1 MERKNKAT
9 LFVVFLFLSVAYLMV
24 LAAIPNGYNDMREHA
39 AFARDMLSG
48 VQPTSGNFVFYWLV
62 NIFSLFS
69 GNIRFSEISLCLLL
83 AAATTYRFSWSQR
96 KIVSLVNLQKGLTT
110 HYWVSVTLA
119 LSLLF
124 VFAIP
129 IPSYS
134 LDKYMYIGNFVPNV
148 WHNSTVLF
156 VFPFALL
163 LFEQSYKQLIQ
174 YNAQRN
180 NWILLLIFLNVFI
193 KPSYFFVFVSVYP
206 LLLLIKYKF
215 KKEFWQGILP
225 VIIGLFFL
233 ALEFWSIYLTKDPFS
248 AEKSSVIFQPFYSSP
263 LFLDLWPMPYALLF
277 SLFFPILYAVLNFND
292 VRKSQLF
299 WFSALSFIVSAFIY
313 LFIAET
319 GPRATHGNFYWQIV
333 ICTWICFFV
342 SLMALLTDFKQ
353 HGKALKNSLLL
364 SVYGIQVLIGIIYF
378 VRLCATGNYY

>member
-1 MERKNKAT
+1 
-9 LFVVFLFLSVAYLMV
+9 
-24 LAAIPNGYNDMREHA
+24 MREHA
-39 AFARDMLSG
+39 AFAREMLSG
-48 VQPTSGNFVFYWLV
+48 VRPTAGNFMFYWLV
-62 NIFSLFS
+62 NIVSLFS

-83 AAATTYRFSWSQR
+83 AGATTYRLYWSQK
-96 KIVSLVNLQKGLTT
+96 KIVAVTANGKNSRSD
-110 HYWVSVTLA
+110 YWLSFGFAV
-119 LSLLF
+119 SLLF

-134 LDKYMYIGNFVPNV
+134 LDEFMYIGNYVPNV

-163 LFEQSYKQLIQ
+163 LFEQSYRQLTQ
-174 YNAQRN
+174 YDAQRN
-180 NWILLLIFLNVFI
+180 NWILLFIFLNVFI

-206 LLLLIKYKF
+206 LLLLLKYKL

-225 VIIGLFFL
+225 VMIGLVFL
-233 ALEFWSIYLTKDPFS
+233 GLEFWSIYLTKDPFS
-248 AEKSSVIFQPFYSSP
+248 NEKSSVIFQPFYSSP
-263 LFLDLWPMPYALLF
+263 LFPDLWPMPYAFVF
-277 SLFFPILYAVLNFND
+277 SLFFPLLYSAFNFNI

-299 WFSALSFIVSAFIY
+299 WFSSLSFIVSVFIY

-342 SLMALLTDFKQ
+342 SLMALLKDFKQ
-353 HGKALKNSLLL
+353 QGNTFKNSLLL
-364 SVYGIQVLIGIIYF
+364 SVYGVQVMMGIIYF

>member
-1 MERKNKAT
+1 
-9 LFVVFLFLSVAYLMV
+9 VAYMAV
-24 LAAIPNGYNDMREHA
+24 LAAIPDGYNDMREHA
-39 AFARDMLSG
+39 AFAREMLSG
-48 VQPTSGNFVFYWLV
+48 VRPTAGNFMFYWLV
-62 NIFSLFS
+62 NIVSLFS

-83 AAATTYRFSWSQR
+83 AGATTYRLYWSQT
-96 KIVSLVNLQKGLTT
+96 KIVAVTAGGKSSRSD
-110 HYWVSVTLA
+110 YWLSFGFAV
-119 LSLLF
+119 SLLF

-134 LDKYMYIGNFVPNV
+134 LDEFMYIGNYVPNV

-163 LFEQSYKQLIQ
+163 LFEQSYRQLTQ
-174 YNAQRN
+174 YDAQRN
-180 NWILLLIFLNVFI
+180 NWILLFVFLNVFI

-206 LLLLIKYKF
+206 LLLLLKYKF

-225 VIIGLFFL
+225 VMIGLVFL
-233 ALEFWSIYLTKDPFS
+233 GLEFWSIYLTKDPFS
-248 AEKSSVIFQPFYSSP
+248 NEKSSVIFQPFYSSP
-263 LFLDLWPMPYALLF
+263 LFPDLWPMPYAFIF
-277 SLFFPILYAVLNFND
+277 SLFFPLLYAAFNFNT

-299 WFSALSFIVSAFIY
+299 WFSSLSFIVSVFIY

-342 SLMALLTDFKQ
+342 SLMALLKDFKQ
-353 HGKALKNSLLL
+353 QGKTFKNSLLL
-364 SVYGIQVLIGIIYF
+364 STYFIQVLIGVVYF
-378 VRLCATGNYY
+378 VRLCVTGNYY

>member
-1 MERKNKAT
+1 MKQNKLLLST
-9 LFVVFLFLSVAYLMV
+9 VFLLLCVAYMAV

-39 AFARDMLSG
+39 AFAREMLSG
-48 VQPTSGNFVFYWLV
+48 VRPTAGNFMFYWLV
-62 NIFSLFS
+62 NIVSLFS

-83 AAATTYRFSWSQR
+83 ASATTYRLYWSQK
-96 KIVSLVNLQKGLTT
+96 KIVAVNANGKNSRSD
-110 HYWVSVTLA
+110 YWLSFGFA
-119 LSLLF
+119 ASLLF

-134 LDKYMYIGNFVPNV
+134 LDEFMYIGNYVPNV

-163 LFEQSYKQLIQ
+163 LFEQSYRQLTQ
-174 YNAQRN
+174 YDAQRN
-180 NWILLLIFLNVFI
+180 NWILLFIFLNVFI

-206 LLLLIKYKF
+206 LLLILKYKF

-225 VIIGLFFL
+225 VMIGLVFL
-233 ALEFWSIYLTKDPFS
+233 GLEFWSIYLTKDPFS
-248 AEKSSVIFQPFYSSP
+248 NEKSSVIFQPFYSSP
-263 LFLDLWPMPYALLF
+263 LFPDLWPMPYAFIFSLLF
-277 SLFFPILYAVLNFND
+277 PLLYAAFNFNT

-299 WFSALSFIVSAFIY
+299 WFSSLSFIVSVFIY

-342 SLMALLTDFKQ
+342 SLIALLRDFKQ
-353 HGKALKNSLLL
+353 QGKTFKNSLLL
-364 SVYGIQVLIGIIYF
+364 SVYGVQVVMGIIYF

>member
-1 MERKNKAT
+1 MKQNKLLLST
-9 LFVVFLFLSVAYLMV
+9 VFLLLGVAYMAV

-39 AFARDMLSG
+39 AFAREMLSG
-48 VQPTSGNFVFYWLV
+48 VRPTAGNFIFYWLV

-83 AAATTYRFSWSQR
+83 AGATTYRLYWSQK
-96 KIVSLVNLQKGLTT
+96 KIVSVTAGGNNSRSD
-110 HYWVSVTLA
+110 YWLSFGFAV
-119 LSLLF
+119 SLLF

-134 LDKYMYIGNFVPNV
+134 LDEFMYIGNYVPNV

-163 LFEQSYKQLIQ
+163 LFEQACRQLTQ
-174 YNAQRN
+174 YDAQRN
-180 NWILLLIFLNVFI
+180 NWILLFIFLNVFI

-206 LLLLIKYKF
+206 LLLLLRYKF

-225 VIIGLFFL
+225 VMIGLVFL
-233 ALEFWSIYLTKDPFS
+233 GLEFWSIYLTKDPFS
-248 AEKSSVIFQPFYSSP
+248 NEKSSVIFQPFYSSP
-263 LFLDLWPMPYALLF
+263 LFPDLWPMPYAFVF
-277 SLFFPILYAVLNFND
+277 SLFFPLLYSAFNFNI

-299 WFSALSFIVSAFIY
+299 WFSALSLIVSVFIY

-342 SLMALLTDFKQ
+342 SLMALLKDFKQ
-353 HGKALKNSLLL
+353 QGKTFKNSFLL
-364 SVYGIQVLIGIIYF
+364 SVYGVQVVIGILYF

>member
-1 MERKNKAT
+1 MKQNKII
-9 LFVVFLFLSVAYLMV
+9 LPSVFLLLFMAYMAV

-39 AFARDMLSG
+39 AFAREMLSG
-48 VQPTSGNFVFYWLV
+48 SRPTAGNFMFYWLV
-62 NIFSLFS
+62 NIFSFFT
-69 GNIRFSEISLCLLL
+69 GNIRFTEISLCLLL
-83 AAATTYRFSWSQR
+83 AGATTYRLHWSQK
-96 KIVSLVNLQKGLTT
+96 KIVSVIDVKKNSLLN
-110 HYWVSVTLA
+110 YWLSVGLA

-129 IPSYS
+129 VPSYS
-134 LDKYMYIGNFVPNV
+134 LDEFMYIGNYVPNV

-156 VFPFALL
+156 MFPFALL
-163 LFEQSYKQLIQ
+163 LFEQSYRQLTQ
-174 YNAQRN
+174 YDAQRN
-180 NWILLLIFLNVFI
+180 NWILLLTFLNVFI

-206 LLLLIKYKF
+206 LLLLLKYKF

-225 VIIGLFFL
+225 IVIGLVFL

-248 AEKSSVIFQPFYSSP
+248 NEKSSVIFQPFYTSP
-263 LFLDLWPMPYALLF
+263 LFPDLWPMPYAFVF
-277 SLFFPILYAVLNFND
+277 SLFFPLLYAVLNFNK

-299 WFSALSFIVSAFIY
+299 WFSSLSFIVSVFIY

-342 SLMALLTDFKQ
+342 SLMALLKDFKQ
-353 HGKALKNSLLL
+353 QGTTFKNNLLL
-364 SVYGIQVLIGIIYF
+364 STYFIQVLIGVVYF
-378 VRLCATGNYY
+378 VRLCVTGNYY

>member
-1 MERKNKAT
+1 MKQNK
-9 LFVVFLFLSVAYLMV
+9 LLLSTVLLLLCVAYMAV
-24 LAAIPNGYNDMREHA
+24 LAAIPEGYNDMREHA
-39 AFARDMLSG
+39 AFAREMLSG
-48 VQPTSGNFVFYWLV
+48 VRPTAGNFMFYWLV
-62 NIFSLFS
+62 NIVSLFS

-83 AAATTYRFSWSQR
+83 AGATMYRLYWSQK
-96 KIVSLVNLQKGLTT
+96 KIVAVTAGGKSSRSD
-110 HYWVSVTLA
+110 YWLSYGFAV
-119 LSLLF
+119 SLLF

-134 LDKYMYIGNFVPNV
+134 LDEFMYIGNYVPNV

-163 LFEQSYKQLIQ
+163 LFEQSYRQLTQ
-174 YNAQRN
+174 YDAQRN
-180 NWILLLIFLNVFI
+180 NWILLFIFLNVFI

-206 LLLLIKYKF
+206 LLLLLKYKF

-225 VIIGLFFL
+225 VMIGLVFL
-233 ALEFWSIYLTKDPFS
+233 GLEFWSIYLTKDPFS
-248 AEKSSVIFQPFYSSP
+248 NEKSSVIFQPFYSSP
-263 LFLDLWPMPYALLF
+263 LFPDLWPMPYAFIFSLLF
-277 SLFFPILYAVLNFND
+277 PLLYAAFNFNT

-299 WFSALSFIVSAFIY
+299 WFSSLSFIVSVFIY

-342 SLMALLTDFKQ
+342 SLIALLRDFKQ
-353 HGKALKNSLLL
+353 QGKTFKNSLLL
-364 SVYGIQVLIGIIYF
+364 SVYGVQVVIGIIYF

>member
-1 MERKNKAT
+1 MKQNKLLLST
-9 LFVVFLFLSVAYLMV
+9 VFLLLCVAYMAV
-24 LAAIPNGYNDMREHA
+24 LSAIPNGYSDMREHA
-39 AFARDMLSG
+39 AFAREMLSG
-48 VQPTSGNFVFYWLV
+48 ERPTAGNFMFYWLV

-83 AAATTYRFSWSQR
+83 AGATTYRLFWSQK
-96 KIVSLVNLQKGLTT
+96 KIAAVSAYGNGSYSE
-110 HYWVSVTLA
+110 YWFSFGFAV
-119 LSLLF
+119 SLLF

-134 LDKYMYIGNFVPNV
+134 LDEFMYIGNYVPNV

-163 LFEQSYKQLIQ
+163 LFEQSYRQLTQ
-174 YNAQRN
+174 YDAQRN
-180 NWILLLIFLNVFI
+180 YWILLFVFLNVFI

-206 LLLLIKYKF
+206 LLLLHKYKL
-215 KKEFWQGILP
+215 KKEFWQAIVP
-225 VIIGLFFL
+225 VIIGLVFL
-233 ALEFWSIYLTKDPFS
+233 GLEFWSIYLTKDPFS
-248 AEKSSVIFQPFYSSP
+248 NEKSSVIFQPFYSSP
-263 LFLDLWPMPYALLF
+263 LFPDLWPMPYAFVFSLLF
-277 SLFFPILYAVLNFND
+277 PLLYTAFNFNK
-292 VRKSQLF
+292 VLKSQLF
-299 WFSALSFIVSAFIY
+299 WFSALSFIVSVFIY

-342 SLMALLTDFKQ
+342 SLMALLRDFKQ
-353 HGKALKNSLLL
+353 QGRTIKNLLLL
-364 SVYGIQVLIGIIYF
+364 SVYGVQVVTGIIYF